1 MFLPQEGG
9 ILPEVSSITSLLEAS
24 KRLAQNIEALADLM
38 NDAAYNSLY
47 DDADTLRTR
56 IDHARD
62 GAERYDALATTLE
75 ARRAEAREQGTVES
89 VQAVDE
95 AEKAILAEWES
106 DSDWGSEL
114 RELQGEY
121 LNMGNRYADLYE
133 NEMRDIHVPALGGIP
148 LAQVTFL
155 APRFT
160 DNGFFPQKAPFIEE
174 LSRSAGYY
182 TDDEYENKLTGK
194 TIPVRPDNAKS
205 NWNEPPRGYIFNTL
219 EGMSR
224 VVVFYTRRKE
234 TESGV
239 FSDNVIFAPTDL
251 ETPMTLGTDPSRY
264 AFVEGS
270 YYRIAPPFPPPGLGG
285 EEGKE
290 SLVES
295 FVPREE
301 EEEWML
307 L

>member
-24 KRLAQNIEALADLM
+24 KRLAQNLEALADLM
-38 NDAAYNSLY
+38 NDAAYNSVY
-47 DDADTLRTR
+47 DDADTLGVR

-62 GAERYDALATTLE
+62 ASERYDALATTLE

-121 LNMGNRYADLYE
+121 LNMGNQYADLYE
-133 NEMRDIHVPALGGIP
+133 NEMSDVHVPALGGIP

-174 LSRSAGYY
+174 LSRRAGYY

-205 NWNEPPRGYIFNTL
+205 NWNEPPKGYTFNTL
-219 EGMSR
+219 EGMGR
-224 VVVFYTRRKE
+224 VVVFYTRRE
-234 TESGV
+234 RTESGV
-239 FSDNVIFAPTDL
+239 FADNIIFAPTDL

-270 YYRIAPPFPPPGLGG
+270 YYRLAPPFPPPGL
-285 EEGKE
+285 EEGKGKE
-290 SLVES
+290 PGVES
-295 FVPREE
+295 KIQHD